1 MKRRNWITAGIVCVL
16 ISGTAGTF
24 ALYQDTT
31 AVQNHIR
38 TGDISIGIQEYE
50 EKNGAEV
57 IYTGSE
63 GRTVLPSQSVSKI
76 PRITNYAQP
85 CYLRV
90 KIQTSGETPG
100 EETVQIQGMP
110 EGWVYAGEHYY
121 WTQPLKTGESVDAF
135 QRITIP
141 SGWTEDESDKTF
153 GITVTAEAVQSDHF
167 FPDFQADQPWG
178 DLETEICV
186 HERDGAVTEVEK
198 RYQSMSVTYEG
209 PARNLVAVPEDFFE
223 NLGAAMP
230 GDSLSDTVTLRNTTE
245 TEAEFFFRTEIP
257 EELTEA
263 QRDLMEQFELEITQ
277 EGRLLYAGD
286 LGTEPTGTEPVSL
299 GVYRPGEEGS
309 IHFTLKLPAELNNA
323 YARRETFVN
332 WIFSVQ
338 GQEEPAT
345 EQEPGPAITQLS
357 APKTGVTDP
366 YVAVPL
372 LLAGVAGI
380 STWLLERGER
390 DHMKCSMKR
399 KNSPPKRRMQLRNI
413 RSFRR

>member
-1 MKRRNWITAGIVCVL
+1 
-16 ISGTAGTF
+16 
-24 ALYQDTT
+24 
-31 AVQNHIR
+31 
-38 TGDISIGIQEYE
+38 
-50 EKNGAEV
+50 
-57 IYTGSE
+57 
-63 GRTVLPSQSVSKI
+63 
-76 PRITNYAQP
+76 
-85 CYLRV
+85 
-90 KIQTSGETPG
+90 
-100 EETVQIQGMP
+100 
-110 EGWVYAGEHYY
+110 
-121 WTQPLKTGESVDAF
+121 
-135 QRITIP
+135 
-141 SGWTEDESDKTF
+141 
-153 GITVTAEAVQSDHF
+153 
-167 FPDFQADQPWG
+167 
-178 DLETEICV
+178 
-186 HERDGAVTEVEK
+186 
-198 RYQSMSVTYEG
+198 MSVTYEG

-230 GDSLSDTVTLRNTTE
+230 GDSLSDTVALRNTTD
-245 TEAEFFFRTEIP
+245 TEAEFFFRMEIP

-338 GQEEPAT
+338 GQEEPAPG
-345 EQEPGPAITQLS
+345 QEPGPAIMQLS

-399 KNSPPKRRMQLRNI
+399 KSSPPKRRMQLRNI